1 MGAGELAKARESLNG
16 EVMRDIV
23 VKEQRCENLVR
34 IMHGARAEGVGA
46 YLILAPADRRWQIDF
61 GLQRPVDQ

>member
-1 MGAGELAKARESLNG
+1 MGAGELAEARESLNG

-46 YLILAPADRRWQIDF
+46 YLILAPADRR
-61 GLQRPVDQ
+61 